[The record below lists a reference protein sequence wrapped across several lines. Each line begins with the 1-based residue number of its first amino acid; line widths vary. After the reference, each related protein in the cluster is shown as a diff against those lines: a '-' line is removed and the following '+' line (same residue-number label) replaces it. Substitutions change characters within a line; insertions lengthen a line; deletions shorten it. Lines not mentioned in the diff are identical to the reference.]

1 MLFDDT
7 YHSIKDSKKGLYK
20 ERGSKFI
27 NFATPVYSEEEV
39 KAKLKKTREKY
50 PDASHHCYAFVLH
63 PDKSHQNFSDDG
75 EPSNTAGRPILRQI
89 MALDLTNVLVISVRY
104 FGGKKLG
111 VPGLIEA
118 YGNSAKEV
126 LALCHIEEKFLE
138 DYYTL
143 TSSFENQNHVF
154 TALNKYES
162 RIIEQNYT
170 NTECILSSAVRRKDS
185 PDFENEVKH
194 NHLLKLKFVETK

>member
-1 MLFDDT
+1 MLFSDT
-7 YHSIKDSKKGLYK
+7 YSSIKETKKGLYK

-27 NFATPVYSEEEV
+27 NFATPVFAEEEV
-39 KAKLKKTREKY
+39 KEKLKKTREKY

-89 MALDLTNVLVISVRY
+89 MAKDLTNVLVISVRY

-126 LALCHIEEKFLE
+126 LAECTIEEKFLE

-143 TSSFENQNHVF
+143 TTSFENQNYIF

-162 RIIEQNYT
+162 RITEQNFT
-170 NTECILSSAVRRKDS
+170 NTECIISCAVRRKDS
-185 PDFENEVKH
+185 PNFEQEVKG
-194 NHLLKLKFVETK
+194 NRFIERKFIETK

>member
-1 MLFDDT
+1 MLFSDT
-7 YHSIKDSKKGLYK
+7 YFSIKETKKGLLK

-27 NFATPVYSEEEV
+27 NFATPVFSEFEV
-39 KAKLKKTREKY
+39 KEKLKKVKEKY

-75 EPSNTAGRPILRQI
+75 EPSNSAGRPILRQI
-89 MALDLTNVLVISVRY
+89 TAKDLTNVLVISVRY

-111 VPGLIEA
+111 IPGLIEA

-126 LALCHIEEKFLE
+126 LELCTIEEKFLE
-138 DYYTL
+138 DYYTI
-143 TSSFENQNHVF
+143 TSSFEHQNHLY
-154 TALNKYES
+154 TLLNKCKS

-170 NTECILSSAVRRKDS
+170 NTHCTIECAVRRKDS
-185 PDFENEVKH
+185 SSFEAEAKENRLVEIDFLH
-194 NHLLKLKFVETK
+194 TK

>member
-1 MLFDDT
+1 MLFKDT
-7 YHSIKDSKKGLYK
+7 YNSIKESKKGLYK

-27 NFATPVYSEEEV
+27 NFATPVFSEEEV
-39 KAKLKKTREKY
+39 KTKLKKTKEMY

-89 MALDLTNVLVISVRY
+89 LVLDLTNTLVISVRY

-126 LALCHIEEKFLE
+126 LALCQIEEKFLE

-154 TALNKYES
+154 TSLNKYES

-170 NTECILSSAVRRKDS
+170 NTECILSCAVRRKDS
-185 PDFENEVKH
+185 PTFEQEVK
-194 NHLLKLKFVETK
+194 NNRFLEMEFIETK

>member
-1 MLFDDT
+1 MLFKDT
-7 YHSIKDSKKGLYK
+7 YNSIKETKKGLYK

-27 NFATPVYSEEEV
+27 NFATPVFSEQEV
-39 KAKLKKTREKY
+39 KDKLKKTKEKY

-63 PDKSHQNFSDDG
+63 PDKSHQNCSDDG

-89 MALDLTNVLVISVRY
+89 MAKDLTNVLVISVRY

-118 YGNSAKEV
+118 YGNSGKEV
-126 LALCHIEEKFLE
+126 LDLCEIEEKYLE

-143 TSSFENQNHVF
+143 TSSFENQNHIF
-154 TALNKYES
+154 TSLNKYES
-162 RIIEQNYT
+162 RIIEQNFT
-170 NTECILSSAVRRKDS
+170 NSECIISCSVRRKDS
-185 PDFENEVKH
+185 PNFESEVK
-194 NHLLKLKFVETK
+194 NNRFLEMEYKETK